1 MSLNPSFTELYV
13 VDEQVFPAI
22 EVSDPELQLVT
33 PQKEIEFKDDA
44 LAAFFGS
51 IVMSKITAVYLVII
65 RPAVFADLVP
75 MEILFVFT
83 LRI

>member
-33 PQKEIEFKDDA
+33 KQKEIEFKDDA
-44 LAAFFGS
+44 LAAF
-51 IVMSKITAVYLVII
+51 LVQ
-65 RPAVFADLVP
+65 L
-75 MEILFVFT
+75 
-83 LRI
+83 